1 MIQILVLTLVLL
13 TFLYFLF
20 KKESFQTNVI
30 DENTPEEQEEQE
42 EEEQEEEEQEEVDE
56 IAIAIKSELDEINN
70 NIQPILN
77 YKKSYENYNPEFE
90 HYGNIDFEESPKTMY
105 NKNEEYP
112 IEPPIK
118 FKPFPARKNEH
129 TWDYTGVHKIEEPG
143 DCYRGIDSAFTVRNP
158 KMFEHPV
165 TFEL

>member
-30 DENTPEEQEEQE
+30 DENTPEEEEQE
-42 EEEQEEEEQEEVDE
+42 EEEQEEEVDE

-129 TWDYTGVHKIEEPG
+129 TWDYTGVHKIEEQG

>member
-30 DENTPEEQEEQE
+30 DENTPEEEEQE
-42 EEEQEEEEQEEVDE
+42 EEEQEEEVDE